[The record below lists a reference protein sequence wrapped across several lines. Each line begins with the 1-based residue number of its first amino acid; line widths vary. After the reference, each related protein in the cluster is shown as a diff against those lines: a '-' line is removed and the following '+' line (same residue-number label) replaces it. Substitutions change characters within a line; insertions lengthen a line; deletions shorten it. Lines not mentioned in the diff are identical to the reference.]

1 MKSRNVIRL
10 FMPLVLFITLGARAQ
25 TSNQDKK
32 KDQYNQLKALIMS
45 KHYTFNAETATAMGG
60 TSRQLTSLYTLSIS
74 GDTLN
79 ANLPYYGVA
88 YSASPGDTNG
98 AIVFNTTSFSYEEQD
113 TKKGGWFIVITPKDQ
128 KNASK
133 IQLSVSSGGYCTV
146 QVTSNYRQLISF
158 YGSIG
163 PNPPER

>member
-1 MKSRNVIRL
+1 
-10 FMPLVLFITLGARAQ
+10 MPLVLFITLGTSAQ

-32 KDQYNQLKALIMS
+32 NDQYNQLKALIMS
-45 KHYTFNAETATAMGG
+45 RHYTFNAETATAMGG
-60 TSRQLTSLYTLSIS
+60 TSRHLTSLYTLTIA

-98 AIVFNTTSFSYEEQD
+98 AIVFNTTSFSYEEED

-133 IQLSVSSGGYCTV
+133 MQLSISSGGYCTV
-146 QVTSNYRQLISF
+146 QVTSNYRQLISY

-163 PNPPER
+163 PNSPDR